1 MRNEEVLQDLRP
13 GWATFP
19 NYEKPAAPKI
29 IQILIAPSGDLLG
42 LGDDGATYVVDL
54 VDPRGRWTIYV
65 DPLQSEQEA
74 KK

>member
-1 MRNEEVLQDLRP
+1 MKDEEVLQDLRP

-29 IQILIAPSGDLLG
+29 IQILITPNEDLLG
-42 LGDDGATYVVDL
+42 LGDDGATYVVD
-54 VDPRGRWTIYV
+54 RQGRWAIYV
-65 DPLQSEQEA
+65 DPLQAPQET